1 MLFHIGINHML
12 FTIKKKIKIGIIFGF
27 FLAFVITGC
36 NSSSI
41 VLTPIAS
48 AQPESEKTQ
57 DYFAMQT
64 IIANEQ
70 VTNTPTP
77 TPLGLSNLP
86 EPWTEIATLTPTL
99 LPVNSTLALQTQV
112 IAIAPLQNSII
123 YQGPGFN
130 NKMACYVQ
138 EGTQLI
144 VTGQTANSAWLQV
157 SLGPDQSCVT
167 MVGNIIIESVRRDLN
182 MQFWVSSST
191 YNISGNL
198 SEVPIIFQ

>member
-1 MLFHIGINHML
+1 MENRLLIGFALVI
-12 FTIKKKIKIGIIFGF
+12 FT
-27 FLAFVITGC
+27 LSACSPAV
-36 NSSSI
+36 
-41 VLTPIAS
+41 TPTTPPVGAK
-48 AQPESEKTQ
+48 PTKEMTSE
-57 DYFAMQT
+57 DYAMQT
-64 IIANEQ
+64 IIAREQ
-70 VTNTPTP
+70 IAETPTLTP
-77 TPLGLSNLP
+77 TEFTNLP
-86 EPWTEIATLTPTL
+86 KPWTEIATPTSASVEPIPESTP
-99 LPVNSTLALQTQV
+99 SFQTTV